1 MVLNFHFSIR
11 KFPELIKKSEITE
24 KSYSLKNVNH
34 YNKQQRLN
42 LNVNVSSKEQ
52 LEINESIKN
61 TNLFQNSKL

>member
-42 LNVNVSSKEQ
+42 YVNVSSKEQ

>member
-34 YNKQQRLN
+34 YSKQQRLN
-42 LNVNVSSKEQ
+42 YVNVSSKEQ